1 MRKIGEGVYKMSC
14 KKGISESLVDFLY
27 NLNYDSLPSEVV
39 HQAKRCLLDY
49 LGVVL
54 GGSTTE
60 TAEKMR
66 NFLSKFADEAKIT
79 AIGYHRKTDIFKAAL
94 VNGTTSHVL
103 ELDDGER
110 RASVHPSSAV
120 FSTVLPLI
128 EQENIDGRRAIAGIV
143 AGYETA
149 IRVGRTIQPSHRS
162 RGFHATATCG
172 TLGAAMAAS
181 KVLNLSE
188 KEMSCA
194 LGIAGTSAS
203 GLLQFLADG
212 SEVKQY
218 HPGKAA
224 LCGLLAAYLAQ
235 SGLTAPNNILEGER
249 AFFQAVSDD
258 INVSEIT
265 NSLGKKYAILDVYVK
280 PYAACRH
287 CHAPIEAILNIRS
300 KNDLSVDEVE
310 KINVLT
316 YKSAVDGHDDPCP
329 QSVVGAKMSVPFSVA
344 VALKTGWAGPKEF
357 NPTSFNDSETLSLAK
372 RVELKEEPALTN
384 LVPDKRPAIVEI
396 STKDGNKFRERVD
409 LPKGEPEN
417 PLSDEELKKK
427 FAELASYCRSK
438 EEIESILN
446 IVENTEEKIGKIF
459 KLLS

>member
-1 MRKIGEGVYKMSC
+1 MSC
-14 KKGISESLVDFLY
+14 KKAISELLVDFFY
-27 NLNYDSLPSEVV
+27 NLNYDDLPSEVV

-60 TAEKMR
+60 TAKKIR
-66 NFLSKFADEAKIT
+66 TFLFKFGDEAEIT
-79 AIGYHRKTDIFKAAL
+79 AIGYRRKIDIFKASLA
-94 VNGTTSHVL
+94 NGITSHVL

-110 RASVHPSSAV
+110 RARVHPGSAV
-120 FSTVLPLI
+120 ISTLLPLV
-128 EQENIDGRRAIAGIV
+128 EQENIDGRRAIVGIV
-143 AGYETA
+143 VGYETA
-149 IRVGRTIQPSHRS
+149 IRVGRAIQPSHRN

-172 TLGAAMAAS
+172 TFGAAMAAS

-194 LGIAGTSAS
+194 LSIAGTSAS
-203 GLLQFLADG
+203 GLLQFLEDG
-212 SEVKQY
+212 SEIKQY

-235 SGLTAPNNILEGER
+235 SGITAPKNILEGKR
-249 AFFQAVSDD
+249 AFFQSASDEYD
-258 INVSEIT
+258 VSECT
-265 NSLGKKYAILDVYVK
+265 KSLGKHFAIMDVYFK
-280 PYAACRH
+280 SYAACRH

-300 KNDLSVDEVE
+300 KKDIRVNKVE
-310 KINVLT
+310 KIKVLT
-316 YKSAVDGHDDPCP
+316 YKSAVDGHNNPYP

-344 VALKTGWAGPKEF
+344 VALKTGYAGPKEF
-357 NPTSFNDSETLSLAK
+357 TPISFRNSKILNLAK
-372 RVELKEEPALTN
+372 RVEIKEEPALTS

-396 STKDGNKFRERVD
+396 LTKDGNKFQERVD

-417 PLSDEELKKK
+417 PLTNEEIKKK
-427 FAELASYCRSK
+427 FVELASCCRSK
-438 EEIESILN
+438 EEIANILE

-459 KLLS
+459 QFLS